1 MYVCSVSTVRHSKDL
16 LLTVHHSVRQCEKQA
31 ASCMRYGRQNVLLG
45 HCPADAFAF
54 THGKPAEPRKWEAA
68 DASALHLQ
76 ADSKT

>member
-1 MYVCSVSTVRHSKDL
+1 
-16 LLTVHHSVRQCEKQA
+16 
-31 ASCMRYGRQNVLLG
+31 MRYGRQNVLLG